1 MDELHEP
8 VLSANALLEWSDVT
22 AQRWRAHVQD
32 NPAIL
37 SIPCDVRGS
46 STTADL
52 LLHIAAAELRY
63 AEQLFGRSPTD
74 YKDLSSAS
82 ADAIFG
88 THDRAIA
95 LYRSLL
101 AQSSYPWTEL
111 FTVVT
116 RSAGELTATRR
127 DVFLHGL
134 LHGIRHYA
142 QLATLARHHG
152 YPPQWQMDFLFLYAD
167 HKA

>member
-1 MDELHEP
+1 MEGLREP
-8 VLSANALLEWSDVT
+8 VLSADALLEWSDVT
-22 AQRWRAHVQD
+22 AQRWRALVEEH
-32 NPAIL
+32 PAVL

-46 STTADL
+46 STAADL

-63 AEQLFGRSPTD
+63 AEQLSGRTPTD

-82 ADAIFG
+82 ADTIFG
-88 THDRAIA
+88 THDQAIA
-95 LYRSLL
+95 LYRALL
-101 AQSSYPWTEL
+101 SQPSYRWTET

-116 RSAGELTATRR
+116 RSAGQLTATRR

-152 YPPQWQMDFLFLYAD
+152 YAPQWHMDFLFLHVHPPA
-167 HKA
+167 